1 MRSRASRLLP
11 VTGALAAGATALAFA
26 VYRKEMNAA
35 GRRIAAHR
43 QVIDSAPGPIEFA
56 ESGNGRAVLLIHGA
70 GGGFDQ
76 GLDLGH
82 VFLGDGFRVIA
93 PSRFGYLGTPLPAD
107 ASAEAQA
114 DAHLRLL
121 DALQVES
128 APVIGVSA
136 GAPSAMQ
143 LCLKHPDRCPALVLI
158 VPLAYTPESAAAKAP
173 SFFFEKV
180 LNAIV
185 KSDFIFWAATKLT
198 RPTLV
203 ETILGTPLDD
213 YRSATPDERRSVD
226 EMLQSI
232 LPMSRRAAGIR
243 NDNVVSTTLKRYPL
257 EHMHVPTLVIS
268 AADDRYGTYDRGL
281 YTADQIH
288 DGRFVGFPTGG
299 HLLLGHESKVR
310 SEVTSFLNAHQGA
323 GSNKAMA
330 V

>member
-1 MRSRASRLLP
+1 MRSGASRLLP
-11 VTGALAAGATALAFA
+11 VTGAIAAGATALAFA
-26 VYRKEMNAA
+26 AYRKEMRAA

-43 QVIDSAPGPIEFA
+43 QVIASAQGPIEFA

-76 GLDLGH
+76 GLDLGQ

-121 DALQVES
+121 DALQVEN

-158 VPLAYTPESAAAKAP
+158 VPLVYTPESADAKAP
-173 SFFFEKV
+173 SFFFQKLLDV
-180 LNAIV
+180 IIQ
-185 KSDFIFWAATKLT
+185 SDFIYWAATKIA

-203 ETILGTPLDD
+203 ETILGTPLAD
-213 YRSATPDERRSVD
+213 YRSATAGERSGISVFGVAARACKRPAPQPAGPPAGVRKSLTSRSCVCVD
-226 EMLQSI
+226 VFLER
-232 LPMSRRAAGIR
+232 PHSRGDLIR
-243 NDNVVSTTLKRYPL
+243 TRCTRKRDTSRSP
-257 EHMHVPTLVIS
+257 PS
-268 AADDRYGTYDRGL
+268 S
-281 YTADQIH
+281 
-288 DGRFVGFPTGG
+288 GG
-299 HLLLGHESKVR
+299 PPCTR
-310 SEVTSFLNAHQGA
+310 DTCR
-323 GSNKAMA
+323 
-330 V
+330 